1 MASEKIM
8 TSPIQEPIL
17 LSMDVPLS
25 PKILSPNPYFANEVI
40 VPQPNMETRKAP
52 SRRNISET
60 SLDFS
65 LLDKKSFDLGFETAP
80 IVTPIVDF
88 IPDPLVSS
96 IIKQNLDEQPLISL
110 LGEKRLKNCDMDP
123 LFKEFSEEDKLDIL
137 NL

>member
-1 MASEKIM
+1 
-8 TSPIQEPIL
+8 
-17 LSMDVPLS
+17 MDVPLS
-25 PKILSPNPYFANEVI
+25 PKILSPNSYFASEVL
-40 VPQPNMETRKAP
+40 VPQPYMETKKVP

-65 LLDKKSFDLGFETAP
+65 LLDKKGFDLGFETAP
-80 IVTPIVDF
+80 IGTPIVDF

-96 IIKQNLDEQPLISL
+96 IIKQNLDEEPLISL

-123 LFKEFSEEDKLDIL
+123 LFKEFSDEDKLDIL